1 MAGTLEATTQAINS
15 YVPTDAYFGKPFI
28 DADEMRT
35 DPLPHRYVHGGFE
48 NSDTRFAI
56 YFPEKDVYRGR
67 FFQPLGGGLG
77 GTEFAFVGPLAGVLG
92 GVPGAFRLGGY
103 MLESNQGHI
112 GNDLDQRAGD
122 DPGLYGWRASAES
135 ARFAKHLAKHH
146 YGEVPHHGYVYG
158 GSGGA
163 RRSPLCLENA
173 PDIYDGAL
181 PFMGGGPIAPG
192 KADEAIES
200 VQPTGFGAMFNVRR
214 LLRNKLAKV
223 IDATEPGG
231 SGNPFEGLNAH
242 EREAL
247 ADLYRLGF
255 PRGAEY
261 MIAQPMGQAAMWCW
275 NAAVFARQDPG
286 YTPDFWSKP
295 GYAGHDQPHLFEGD
309 RIVRFKTGVDEA
321 RTAADIAAEVH
332 AGGPAAMEAS
342 SFMAIMSPPDRQ
354 IAIRL
359 AEQPSGY
366 LPGASVRI
374 LSGEAAGRQLF
385 VTGVFGDTLLLD
397 GFGADG
403 NAKAEG
409 VRPGDQVEVDND
421 AYLAYCYWHRHHVID
436 GEKGFDQVIVDGSPM
451 FPQRP
456 RITVPS
462 PFGGHYSAQFKGK
475 LLYMQHT
482 HDTSLWP
489 DQAILY
495 AEGVARYGMPENF
508 RLQWVEN
515 AEHIP
520 PAFLPPSIVPSPT
533 SRLIDYSGIIEQG
546 LADLVAWVERGI
558 APPDSAYSYAG
569 GKLTLPAAASERG
582 GIQPVVS
589 ASIEGAARAEVAV
602 GAEFTISAMAEV
614 PTGQGTIVAVEW
626 DFDGTGRFPA
636 AEESVDGTAASGS
649 YERRHSYD
657 KPGTYFV
664 TVRVTAHRQGDVST
678 PYLRIPN
685 LARVRVVV
693 TGAAA

>member
-495 AEGVARYGMPENF
+495 AEGVARYG
-508 RLQWVEN
+508 
-515 AEHIP
+515 
-520 PAFLPPSIVPSPT
+520 
-533 SRLIDYSGIIEQG
+533 
-546 LADLVAWVERGI
+546 
-558 APPDSAYSYAG
+558 
-569 GKLTLPAAASERG
+569 
-582 GIQPVVS
+582 
-589 ASIEGAARAEVAV
+589 
-602 GAEFTISAMAEV
+602 
-614 PTGQGTIVAVEW
+614 
-626 DFDGTGRFPA
+626 
-636 AEESVDGTAASGS
+636 
-649 YERRHSYD
+649 
-657 KPGTYFV
+657 
-664 TVRVTAHRQGDVST
+664 VST
-678 PYLRIPN
+678 
-685 LARVRVVV
+685 
-693 TGAAA
+693 